1 MNDHHHSPEY
11 RLEATDLSLA
21 YGAARVVHDVS
32 MPVPP
37 ASLTAIIGPNGCG
50 KSTLLRALARL
61 HTPLEGRVILD
72 GTDIHRR
79 PTKEVAR
86 ELGLLPQAPIAPAGI
101 TVRDLVARGRTPY
114 LGAFTPWTRAD
125 ADAVESALKA
135 TGLTGLALRGVDS
148 LSGGQRQRA
157 WIALAL
163 AQDTE
168 ILLLDEPTTYLDI
181 AHQYEVMDLL
191 HTLAAQGRTV
201 VTVLHDL
208 AQAARYADHVVLM
221 SAGLVLARGTP
232 QEVLTEQR
240 VSAAFGLPVTVV
252 PDPVTGT
259 PLVVPSRA
267 PLAGLRAPEAS
278 PEASLD
284 AHHRQE
290 RTP

>member
-1 MNDHHHSPEY
+1 MTDRHLQPRTH
-11 RLEATDLSLA
+11 RLEAADLSLA
-21 YGAARVVHDVS
+21 YGAARVVHEVS
-32 MPVPP
+32 VPIVP

-61 HTPLEGRVILD
+61 HKPLSGAVTLD
-72 GTDIHRR
+72 GEDIHRR

-114 LGAFTPWTRAD
+114 LGAFTPWSRAD
-125 ADAVESALKA
+125 ADAVHHALTA
-135 TGLTGLALRGVDS
+135 TGLTGLAQRPVDS
-148 LSGGQRQRA
+148 LSGGQKQRA

-191 HTLAAQGRTV
+191 HALAAEGRTV

-208 AQAARYADHVVLM
+208 GQAARYADHVVLM

-232 QEVLTEQR
+232 QEVLTAQR

-267 PLAGLRAPEAS
+267 PLAGPRAPQAS
-278 PEASLD
+278 TD
-284 AHHRQE
+284 AVTHSE

>member
-1 MNDHHHSPEY
+1 MNERHHPPRAH

-21 YGAARVVHDVS
+21 YGSARVVHEVS
-32 MPVPP
+32 VLVAP

-61 HTPLEGRVILD
+61 HKPLGGAVTLD
-72 GTDIHRR
+72 GEDIHRR

-114 LGAFTPWTRAD
+114 LGAFTPWSSAD
-125 ADAVESALKA
+125 ADAVQHALTA
-135 TGLTGLALRGVDS
+135 TGLTGLAQRPVDS

-191 HTLAAQGRTV
+191 HTLAAEGRAV

-208 AQAARYADHVVLM
+208 GQAARYADHVVLM

-232 QEVLTEQR
+232 AEVLTAQR

-267 PLAGLRAPEAS
+267 PLTGPRAPQAS
-278 PEASLD
+278 PD
-284 AHHRQE
+284 AVHHPE

>member
-1 MNDHHHSPEY
+1 MNDRITPPGRH

-21 YGAARVVHDVS
+21 YGAARVVHEVS
-32 MPVPP
+32 LPITP
-37 ASLTAIIGPNGCG
+37 ASMTAIIGPNGCG

-61 HTPLEGRVILD
+61 HKPLEGVVTLD
-72 GTDIHRR
+72 GSDIHRR

-114 LGAFTPWTRAD
+114 LGAFTTWSRTD
-125 ADAVESALKA
+125 ADAVEHALKD
-135 TGLTGLALRGVDS
+135 TGLMGLAQRPVDS

-181 AHQYEVMDLL
+181 ANQYEVMDLL
-191 HTLAAQGRTV
+191 HELAAQGRTV

-208 AQAARYADHVVLM
+208 GQAARYADHVVLM

-232 QEVLTEQR
+232 QEVLTEKR

-267 PLAGLRAPEAS
+267 PQKGSRLAEAS
-278 PEASLD
+278 TD
-284 AHHRQE
+284 ARHHPE
-290 RTP
+290 RTS

>member
-1 MNDHHHSPEY
+1 MTNHHEQPREH

-21 YGAARVVHDVS
+21 YGAARVVHEVTV
-32 MPVPP
+32 PVAP

-61 HTPLEGRVILD
+61 HKPLSGAVTLD
-72 GTDIHRR
+72 GQDIHRR
-79 PTKEVAR
+79 HTKEVAR

-114 LGAFTPWTRAD
+114 LGAFTPWSRAD
-125 ADAVESALKA
+125 ADAVQDALTA
-135 TGLTGLALRGVDS
+135 TGLTGLAERAVDS

-191 HTLAAQGRTV
+191 HALAAEGRTV

-208 AQAARYADHVVLM
+208 GQAARYADHVVLM

-232 QEVLTEQR
+232 HEVLTAQR

-259 PLVVPSRA
+259 PLVLPSRA
-267 PLAGLRAPEAS
+267 PFTALRAPEAS
-278 PEASLD
+278 PD
-284 AHHRQE
+284 AFTHPE

>member
-1 MNDHHHSPEY
+1 MTDRISPSGKH
-11 RLEATDLSLA
+11 RLEATELSLA
-21 YGAARVVHDVS
+21 YGAARVVHEVS
-32 MPVPP
+32 LPITP

-61 HTPLEGRVILD
+61 HKPLEGAVTLD
-72 GTDIHRR
+72 GSDIHHR

-114 LGAFTPWTRAD
+114 LGAFTTWSRTD
-125 ADAVESALKA
+125 ADAVEHALKD
-135 TGLTGLALRGVDS
+135 TGLMGLAQRPVDS

-191 HTLAAQGRTV
+191 HALAAQGRTV

-208 AQAARYADHVVLM
+208 GQAARYADHVVLM

-232 QEVLTEQR
+232 QEVLTEKR

-267 PLAGLRAPEAS
+267 PLKGPRVTEAS
-278 PEASLD
+278 TD
-284 AHHRQE
+284 ARHHPE
-290 RTP
+290 RTS

>member
-1 MNDHHHSPEY
+1 MTDHQQPLPPH
-11 RLEATDLSLA
+11 RLEAAELSLA
-21 YGAARVVHDVS
+21 YGSARVVHEVS
-32 MPVPP
+32 VPIPP

-50 KSTLLRALARL
+50 KSTLLRAMARL
-61 HTPLEGRVILD
+61 HKPLEGVVTLD
-72 GTDIHRR
+72 GSDIHRR

-101 TVRDLVARGRTPY
+101 TVKDLIARGRTPY
-114 LGAFTPWTRAD
+114 LGAFTPWSSAD
-125 ADAVESALKA
+125 TEAVTHALSA
-135 TGLTGLALRGVDS
+135 TGLTGLAHRPVDS

-191 HTLAAQGRTV
+191 HALAAAGRTV

-208 AQAARYADHVVLM
+208 GQAARYADHVVLM

-232 QEVLTEQR
+232 AEVLTAQR

-267 PLAGLRAPEAS
+267 PLTGLRTPEAS
-278 PEASLD
+278 PD
-284 AHHRQE
+284 VVPHPE